1 MEYQY
6 PNSLP
11 LRWDNRYACPMQSS
25 SLPWGRPNP
34 GFPQG
39 NLLPNMPFMG
49 CPLLSHSPTPLLAH
63 LGITSQITEAPGTQ
77 TMTAARFP
85 SPPTSRFPS
94 KIPKISSSC
103 STPRDPFLIPPSL
116 CLGQSLPPS
125 CHLLTATRQPL
136 LQLAATGSLIAT
148 LPAQLD

>member
-6 PNSLP
+6 PNSFP
-11 LRWDNRYACPMQSS
+11 LRWDNRNACPMQSS
-25 SLPWGRPNP
+25 SLPGGRPNL

-39 NLLPNMPFMG
+39 NLLPNTPFLRR
-49 CPLLSHSPTPLLAH
+49 PLLSHFPTPLLAH
-63 LGITSQITEAPGTQ
+63 LGITSQIMEAPGTQ
-77 TMTAARFP
+77 AMTAARFP

-94 KIPKISSSC
+94 KMPKISSSC
-103 STPRDPFLIPPSL
+103 STPRDPFLVPPSL
-116 CLGQSLPPS
+116 CLGQSLPPP

-148 LPAQLD
+148 PPAQLD